1 MVGDA
6 VVVRLGPVHHI
17 VAAISASTAT
27 QPIVVHLIHRSGTA
41 SHR

>member
-1 MVGDA
+1 MCSYET
-6 VVVRLGPVHHI
+6 

-27 QPIVVHLIHRSGTA
+27 QPVVVHLIHRSGTA